1 MAIFTRPAGTRSSPT
16 LMGRIL
22 PSLIRNKVG
31 FGFKNNKKT
40 RIESGLGL
48 DFGKTSTQTRP
59 VYNII
64 KKKKRPRYK
73 YYSFTSKNHFPN
85 PNFSPLSRL
94 SLLHSQPPLPLPHS
108 LSLSHLLSPVP
119 PPPHRSNRSLPPSPS
134 YSLIHLAAEIAS
146 SSLTTPLT
154 PQSRRRR
161 RSFLPPLS
169 PRLDWKKKG
178 FLLVFRGSVFGVL
191 EELK

>member
-1 MAIFTRPAGTRSSPT
+1 
-16 LMGRIL
+16 MGF
-22 PSLIRNKVG
+22 S
-31 FGFKNNKKT
+31 KKT
-40 RIESGLGL
+40 RTRSGSGTG
-48 DFGKTSTQTRP
+48 FIKPRPGQTRTRP
-59 VYNII
+59 VSNII
-64 KKKKRPRYK
+64 KKKKILGINTTLSLQK
-73 YYSFTSKNHFPN
+73 IISLTLISHLSAASLSFT
-85 PNFSPLSRL
+85 LSHP
-94 SLLHSQPPLPLPHS
+94 SLYLT